1 MTLEIIEIFN
11 IGWISDYIKN
21 DCWDFPGSLVV
32 KTVLQCRGCEFDPW
46 LGN

>member
-21 DCWDFPGSLVV
+21 DCWDFPGSPVV
-32 KTVLQCRGCEFDPW
+32 
-46 LGN
+46 GNLLANAGDTGLI